1 MKVSRE
7 EELMATNGIVG
18 AVAGLWRFPVKSMRG
33 ERLEQAELTEHGLVG
48 DRAYALID
56 ADTGKVVSAKSVRLF
71 PDLFDCR
78 AAFVE
83 PPRSGGEL
91 PPVQITLPD
100 GTSVTS
106 DSSDV
111 DRVLSTYFRR
121 DVTLARA
128 APEDFTIDQ
137 YHPDIEDVDPAG
149 YRDTFVEQKLG
160 SAFFAQAGLPSPVPA
175 GSFMDLFPVSVLTTS
190 TLEQLSELQPQ
201 SRFDQRRFRMNVIV
215 DTQEDGFVENVWI
228 GQELAIGE
236 AVRLSVALPDPR
248 CVMTTL
254 AQDDLP
260 KDTEVLRTL
269 TRHNRVQVGAAGRFP
284 CAGVYAVVEAPGTM
298 RVGDRAALPGSSVD
312 SEQVPGPVREH
323 PPS

>member
-1 MKVSRE
+1 
-7 EELMATNGIVG
+7 MATSRIVG
-18 AVAGLWRFPVKSMRG
+18 TVAGLWRFPVKSMRG
-33 ERLEQAELTEHGLVG
+33 ERLEQAELTGRGLVG

-71 PDLFDCR
+71 PDLFGCR

-91 PPVQITLPD
+91 PPVRIGLPD
-100 GTSVTS
+100 GTSVKG

-111 DRVLSTYFRR
+111 DRVLSAYFRR

-128 APEDFTIDQ
+128 APVDFTIDQ
-137 YHPDIEDVDPAG
+137 YHPDVEDLDPAG
-149 YRDTFVEQKLG
+149 QRDTVVEQKLG
-160 SAFFAQAGLPSPVPA
+160 SAFFAQAGLASPLPV
-175 GSFMDLFPVSVLTTS
+175 GSFFDLFPVSVLTTS
-190 TLEQLSELQPQ
+190 TLEHLSELRPQ

-215 DTQEDGFVENVWI
+215 GTKEAGFVENDWI
-228 GQELAIGE
+228 GRELAIGD

-254 AQDDLP
+254 AQDELP
-260 KDTEVLRTL
+260 KDTDVLRTL
-269 TRHNRVQVGAAGRFP
+269 TRHNRVQVGAGGQFP

-298 RVGDRAALPGSSVD
+298 RTGDRVALT
-312 SEQVPGPVREH
+312 
-323 PPS
+323 